1 MHICTLYKEMQ
12 IHLFDLTITL
22 TPMCTCTQDQYPGT
36 GYIRDFYNEICQK
49 DAELM
54 SACAFTH
61 SKKCTPFNKWN
72 SFASFVHDLATV
84 PV

>member
-22 TPMCTCTQDQYPGT
+22 TPMYPGPVPGYPGT
-36 GYIRDFYNEICQK
+36 RVHIRDFYNEICQK

-54 SACAFTH
+54 SACAFTP
-61 SKKCTPFNKWN
+61 SKKWCTR
-72 SFASFVHDLATV
+72 VHPSISGVLLLLLYTI
-84 PV
+84 